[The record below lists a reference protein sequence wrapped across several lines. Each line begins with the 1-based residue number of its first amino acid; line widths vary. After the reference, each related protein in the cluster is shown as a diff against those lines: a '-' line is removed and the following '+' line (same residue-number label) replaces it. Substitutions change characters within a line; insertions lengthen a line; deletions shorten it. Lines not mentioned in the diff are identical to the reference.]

1 MLKNIFEI
9 ILLKNGFWTSLAKI
23 KFLINGIKYGNNLKA
38 YGPIFIRKH
47 FKTKLEIG
55 DNVTLLPNIEFKIIM
70 NGEVIIK
77 NGVQID
83 TCSRIVGA
91 IKKITLEENV
101 HLGPFSIVNGG
112 EEIIIGKNTITSG
125 HCSFNSSEHILS
137 DKTGNFTNSY
147 KYGRLVIGEDCWIGS
162 HVIIVPNVNI
172 GRKCIIGAHSLVNK
186 NLSENSIAFGVP
198 AKEHKN

>member
-9 ILLKNGFWTSLAKI
+9 ILMKNGFWTSLAKI

-38 YGPIFIRKH
+38 YGPIFIRKLSN
-47 FKTKLEIG
+47 TNLEIG
-55 DNVTLLPNIEFKIIM
+55 NNVIFLPNVEFKLIM

-91 IKKITLEENV
+91 RKKITLEENV
-101 HLGPFSIVNGG
+101 HLGPFCIVNGG
-112 EEIIIGKNTITSG
+112 EDITFGKNTITSG

-137 DKTGNFTNSY
+137 DKTANFTDSY
-147 KYGRLVIGEDCWIGS
+147 KYGKLVIGEDCWIGS
-162 HVIIVPNVNI
+162 HVIIVPNINI
-172 GRKCIIGAHSLVNK
+172 GKKCIIGAHSFVNK
-186 NLSENSIAFGVP
+186 NLNENSIAFGVP